1 MGRLIERRR
10 NDALA
15 PGSVVGIIGGGQLGR
30 MTAIAATRLGFKTA
44 VLSPR
49 SDDPAVSVAHH
60 HIQSEYTELTGLSEL
75 AGRAD
80 VVTYE
85 LEQLPLEALHGLSKL
100 VPVAPGCRVLEIAQ
114 DRIREK
120 TFLTTNGIP
129 TAPWSAVRR
138 RDELL
143 PTLAAIGRSAVL
155 KVAYGGYDGK
165 GQAMI
170 DDGATD
176 AEVLAI
182 WDRLSAGAEMTAV
195 VEEKLNF
202 DCELSVLVARDTG
215 GNKVVYDPTFNIHKN
230 HILDTSLVPAPV
242 APGIAQDAQAIGFE
256 LADGLDLVGVL
267 CLELFLMPSG
277 ELFANEIAPRP
288 HNSGH
293 WTLDASYTDQF
304 EQLVRAIC
312 GLPLGDPGRFADA
325 RMQNI
330 IGAEAADVGRYV
342 EIGNAKLHLY
352 GKAEARPG
360 RKMGHV
366 TFLGGLSAGGGADI
380 MSKKPGRQNDPAPVF
395 GVNG

>member
-1 MGRLIERRR
+1 MARFIERRT
-10 NDALA
+10 NNALV
-15 PGSVVGIIGGGQLGR
+15 PGSVVGILGGGQLGR
-30 MTAIAATRLGFKTA
+30 MTAIAATRLGFRTA
-44 VLSPR
+44 VLSPGV
-49 SDDPAVSVAHH
+49 DDPAVSVAHH
-60 HIQSEYTELTGLSEL
+60 HIQSDYTDLSGLSEL
-75 AGRAD
+75 AERAD

-85 LEQLPLEALHGLSKL
+85 LEQLPLKTLHWLSQF
-100 VPVAPGCRVLEIAQ
+100 VPVAPGCRVLEVAQ

-120 TFLTTNGIP
+120 TFLTSSGIP
-129 TAPWSAVRR
+129 TAPWSAVMR

-143 PTLAAIGRSAVL
+143 PALATIGRPAVF

-170 DDGATD
+170 GDDTTD
-176 AEVLAI
+176 SDVLAI

-195 VEEKLNF
+195 VEAKLNF
-202 DCELSVLVARDTG
+202 DCELSVLVARDAG
-215 GNKVVYDPTFNIHKN
+215 GNKVAYDPTFNIHKN

-242 APGIAQDAQAIGFE
+242 APGIAEDAQSIGYE
-256 LADGLDLVGVL
+256 LADALDLVGVL

-288 HNSGH
+288 HNFGH

-312 GLPLGDPGRFADA
+312 GLPLGDPSRFADA

-330 IGAEAADVGRYV
+330 IGAEAADVGRYI
-342 EIGNAKLHLY
+342 EIANAKLHLY
-352 GKAEARPG
+352 DKAEARPG

-366 TFLGGLSAGGGADI
+366 TFLGGVSAENGADI
-380 MSKKPGRQNDPAPVF
+380 TPKNPGRQSDPAPF
-395 GVNG
+395 SGVNG